1 MSNKTQNNASGTTA
15 QSTQTFEDFL
25 RQTSSNCN
33 TETANMDSKDLGI
46 VQDNLYHE
54 ALAYKK
60 CQVYSQ
66 YLTDPQL
73 KGLASNAAEHHKQH
87 FNAMMQ
93 YLNCH

>member
-1 MSNKTQNNASGTTA
+1 MKKFFKILCILVVVCAVVAGAIFVWEYQSGRLF
-15 QSTQTFEDFL
+15 TFFRMFRPREL
-25 RQTSSNCN
+25 LLTP
-33 TETANMDSKDLGI
+33 I
-46 VQDNLYHE
+46 E